1 MAWQTSHNKCTF
13 ITITMTM
20 TWLARR
26 KNESLCSA
34 WHSMTSFCTDTR
46 HKTETHGDH
55 NQFTVKP
62 VTRRGCRADTNGRI
76 MIISLDRN
84 QIWHCR
90 NRRNEFHTSKL
101 WGVKIFSIINTC
113 ELIQHSLIFL
123 PTINKHGYYNII
135 LTASSVHTSTHGL
148 WSQYCIRGGMLI
160 GLPYCHP
167 INIVTVQHGWVV
179 GRCLGV

>member
-34 WHSMTSFCTDTR
+34 WHSRTYR
-46 HKTETHGDH
+46 QKTETHWDH

-62 VTRRGCRADTNGRI
+62 VTRRGCTADTNGRI

-90 NRRNEFHTSKL
+90 NLRNELL
-101 WGVKIFSIINTC
+101 WGVKTFSIINTC

-135 LTASSVHTSTHGL
+135 LTASSVHTSTLGL

-167 INIVTVQHGWVV
+167 INIVTVQHGMAV